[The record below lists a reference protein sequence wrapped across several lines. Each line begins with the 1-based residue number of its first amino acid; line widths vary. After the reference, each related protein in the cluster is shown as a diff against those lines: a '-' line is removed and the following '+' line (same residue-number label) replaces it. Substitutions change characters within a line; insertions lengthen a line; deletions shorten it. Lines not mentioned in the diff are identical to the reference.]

1 LGSEYGMKP
10 DDVRKLTRREIV
22 ALIDGLVSR
31 KSGYQNSEE
40 TVNIEPTDEVMQKIE
55 RLNKRRFGEK
65 NG

>member
-1 LGSEYGMKP
+1 MKP

>member
-1 LGSEYGMKP
+1 MGSEYGMKP
-10 DDVRKLTRREIV
+10 EDVRKLTRREIV

-31 KSGYQNSEE
+31 KSGYQNSVEE
-40 TVNIEPTDEVMQKIE
+40 VNIEPTDEVMQKIE